1 MVAFGLRQARYR
13 GLKRTRLQ
21 ELTTAAAIN
30 VSRIVDWVNDVPT
43 ATTRRSRLA
52 VLAPAS

>member
-13 GLKRTRLQ
+13 GLKRTPLQ

>member
-13 GLKRTRLQ
+13 DLKITHLQ

-30 VSRIVDWVNDVPT
+30 VGRIVN
-43 ATTRRSRLA
+43 
-52 VLAPAS
+52 